1 MVKGLIESKKHFQI
15 ISTMIKIMSHS
26 NLPCLAGQNIDDVIK
41 NLHKKFLFAYSKE
54 QVEKYVDEMIYNNY
68 ENFWTKKYDQ
78 FQYWTNGILY

>member
-1 MVKGLIESKKHFQI
+1 MELYK
-15 ISTMIKIMSHS
+15 ISD
-26 NLPCLAGQNIDDVIK
+26 GQNIDDVIN
-41 NLHKKFLFAYSKE
+41 NLHKKFLFGYSQE